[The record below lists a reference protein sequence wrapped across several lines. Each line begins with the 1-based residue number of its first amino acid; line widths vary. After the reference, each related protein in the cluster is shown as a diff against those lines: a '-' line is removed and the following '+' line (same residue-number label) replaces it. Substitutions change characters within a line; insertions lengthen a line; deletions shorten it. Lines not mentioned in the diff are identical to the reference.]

1 MADNVNIQESPPEVQ
16 FAGVNRWLR
25 ENLFSSTGSAILTF
39 VSIGALIG
47 LFRSII
53 GFFISPEREWTAIT
67 YNLRLYMVQA
77 YPESD
82 FIRVWIT
89 IGLVMGLLGLTWGFN
104 SVNEKS
110 SLKSTGTTLM
120 KVFSSL
126 FLLVLIAPTSVV
138 IDKVEGTVAEV
149 FQQELRI
156 YLLAVLAG
164 LILVSYFI
172 RTKLA
177 SQEVSKDYLNI
188 GYVGLLVVS
197 IWLIKVPTVTFDSSN
212 VRIEPDPLLPLA
224 ASTKNPW
231 TALYLLLVVTFFI
244 GRYLNSKN
252 LTSFKRILPVSW
264 LLTPLVVVTWIYRKP
279 DFTLSQITTLDLPVI
294 LGFSAI
300 GYLVINYL
308 NSEKLMQYQRYF
320 VYGSLIIAVVV
331 FSLPVLRQLKLL
343 FFLLWI
349 LISVAP
355 TIANSKESARS
366 LFIVWSVAITILILL
381 MRGGTS
387 ETLIVV
393 PGSSIY
399 GGFALTWVL
408 AFFGIAISFP
418 FGVMLAL
425 GRTSSLPII
434 RIICTA
440 IIELVRSVPF
450 ITWLFF
456 GSVMLTFFLP
466 AGVEFDEVVRAVVVT
481 SIFSAAYLAENVRGG
496 LQSISKGQFE
506 AADAVGLS
514 TLQRISLIVMPQA
527 LRAVI
532 PPIVSQVISLF
543 KDTSLVA
550 IVGLFDLL
558 YIGSK
563 VIPNQSQGANFL
575 GTIQENILFCAVFY
589 WIFTYS
595 FARRSM
601 KIEKRLGLGE
611 R

>member
-138 IDKVEGTVAEV
+138 IDKVEGTVVDV

-279 DFTLSQITTLDLPVI
+279 DFTLSQITTVDLPVI

-308 NSEKLMQYQRYF
+308 NSEKLIQYQRYF

-575 GTIQENILFCAVFY
+575 GTIQENILFCAIFY

>member
-39 VSIGALIG
+39 ISIGALIG

-110 SLKSTGTTLM
+110 SLKVTGTALM

-138 IDKVEGTVAEV
+138 IDKVEGTVVEV

-575 GTIQENILFCAVFY
+575 GTIQENILFCAIFY

>member
-138 IDKVEGTVAEV
+138 IDKVEGTVVEV

-279 DFTLSQITTLDLPVI
+279 DFTLSQITTVDLPVI

-381 MRGGTS
+381 MRGGSS

-575 GTIQENILFCAVFY
+575 GTIQENILFCAIFY

>member
-1 MADNVNIQESPPEVQ
+1 MSDNINTQESPPEVQ

-25 ENLFSSTGSAILTF
+25 ENLFSSTGSSILTF
-39 VSIGALIG
+39 LSIGVIIG

-89 IGLVMGLLGLTWGFN
+89 IGVVMGLLGLTWGFN
-104 SVNEKS
+104 SISEKV
-110 SLKSTGTTLM
+110 SLKSTSTSLM
-120 KVFSSL
+120 KLFSSL
-126 FLLVLIAPTSVV
+126 FLLVLIAPSSVV
-138 IDKVEGTVAEV
+138 VDKVEGTQVEV
-149 FQQELRI
+149 FQQSLRL
-156 YLLAVLAG
+156 YLLG
-164 LILVSYFI
+164 IFGILLLLSYLV
-172 RTKLA
+172 RTKL
-177 SQEVSKDYLNI
+177 SNQEASKDYLNLF
-188 GYVGLLVVS
+188 YVGLLVVTLW
-197 IWLIKVPTVTFDSSN
+197 IIKVPTVTFDSSN
-212 VRIEPDPLLPLA
+212 VRLDPDPLMPLA
-224 ASTKNPW
+224 TSTKTPW
-231 TALYLLLVVTFFI
+231 TYLYVLLIATFFI
-244 GRYLNSKN
+244 GKYLNSKN
-252 LTSFKRILPVSW
+252 VSVVKRVLPVSW

-279 DFTLSQITTLDLPVI
+279 DFTLTQIATLDLPVI
-294 LGFSAI
+294 LGFSVV

-320 VYGSLIIAVVV
+320 VYGSLLISVIV
-331 FSLPVLRQLKLL
+331 FTLPVLGQLKLL

-355 TIANSKESARS
+355 TVANSKESARS
-366 LFIVWSVAITILILL
+366 LFIVWTVAIAILILL
-381 MRGGTS
+381 MRGGS
-387 ETLIVV
+387 SDSLIVV

-425 GRTSSLPII
+425 GRTSTFPII

-440 IIELVRSVPF
+440 LIELVRSVPF

-466 AGVEFDEVVRAVVVT
+466 SGVEFDEVVRAVVVT

-575 GTIQENILFCAVFY
+575 GTIQENILFCAIFY
-589 WIFTYS
+589 WLFTYS

>member
-164 LILVSYFI
+164 LIFVSYFI

-279 DFTLSQITTLDLPVI
+279 DFTLSQITTVDLPVI

-320 VYGSLIIAVVV
+320 VYGSLIISVVV

-575 GTIQENILFCAVFY
+575 GTIQENILFCAIFY

>member
-279 DFTLSQITTLDLPVI
+279 DFTLSQITTVDLPVI
-294 LGFSAI
+294 LGFSAL

-381 MRGGTS
+381 MRGGSS

-575 GTIQENILFCAVFY
+575 GTIQENILFCAIFY

>member
-138 IDKVEGTVAEV
+138 IDKVEGTVVEV

-164 LILVSYFI
+164 LILASYFI

-575 GTIQENILFCAVFY
+575 GTIQENILFCAIFY

>member
-1 MADNVNIQESPPEVQ
+1 MADNVNIQESPPEIQ

-575 GTIQENILFCAVFY
+575 GTIQENILFCAIFY

>member
-104 SVNEKS
+104 SLNEKS

-138 IDKVEGTVAEV
+138 IDKVEGTVVEV

-279 DFTLSQITTLDLPVI
+279 DFTLSQITTVDLPVI

-466 AGVEFDEVVRAVVVT
+466 AGVEFDEVVRAIVVT

-575 GTIQENILFCAVFY
+575 GTIQENILFCAIFY

>member
-164 LILVSYFI
+164 LILVSYLI

-279 DFTLSQITTLDLPVI
+279 DFTLSQITTVDLPVI
-294 LGFSAI
+294 LGFSAL

-575 GTIQENILFCAVFY
+575 GTIQENILFCAIFY

>member
-1 MADNVNIQESPPEVQ
+1 MVDNVNIQESPPEVQ

-138 IDKVEGTVAEV
+138 IDKVEGTVVDV

-164 LILVSYFI
+164 LILVSYLI

-264 LLTPLVVVTWIYRKP
+264 LLTPLIVVTWIYRKP
-279 DFTLSQITTLDLPVI
+279 DFTLSQITTVDLPVI

-300 GYLVINYL
+300 GYFVINYL

-320 VYGSLIIAVVV
+320 VYGSLIIAVFV

-575 GTIQENILFCAVFY
+575 GTIQENILFCAIFY

>member
-138 IDKVEGTVAEV
+138 IDKVEGTIVEV

-244 GRYLNSKN
+244 GRYLNSKK
-252 LTSFKRILPVSW
+252 LTSFKKILPVSW

-308 NSEKLMQYQRYF
+308 NSEKLMHYQRYF

-575 GTIQENILFCAVFY
+575 GTIQENILFCAIFY

>member
-1 MADNVNIQESPPEVQ
+1 
-16 FAGVNRWLR
+16 
-25 ENLFSSTGSAILTF
+25 
-39 VSIGALIG
+39 
-47 LFRSII
+47 
-53 GFFISPEREWTAIT
+53 
-67 YNLRLYMVQA
+67 MVQA

-104 SVNEKS
+104 SLNEKS

-138 IDKVEGTVAEV
+138 IDKVEGTIVEV

-244 GRYLNSKN
+244 GRYLNSKK

-575 GTIQENILFCAVFY
+575 GTIQENILFCAIFY

>member
-1 MADNVNIQESPPEVQ
+1 
-16 FAGVNRWLR
+16 
-25 ENLFSSTGSAILTF
+25 
-39 VSIGALIG
+39 
-47 LFRSII
+47 
-53 GFFISPEREWTAIT
+53 
-67 YNLRLYMVQA
+67 MVQA

-279 DFTLSQITTLDLPVI
+279 DFTLSQITTVDLPVI
-294 LGFSAI
+294 LGFSVI

-575 GTIQENILFCAVFY
+575 GTIQENILFCAIFY

>member
-156 YLLAVLAG
+156 YLLAVFAV

-188 GYVGLLVVS
+188 GYVGLLVVP

-575 GTIQENILFCAVFY
+575 GTIQENILFCAIFY

>member
-1 MADNVNIQESPPEVQ
+1 MADDVNIQESPPEVQ

-39 VSIGALIG
+39 ISISALIG

-104 SVNEKS
+104 SINEKS
-110 SLKSTGTTLM
+110 SLKSTGTTMM

-138 IDKVEGTVAEV
+138 IDKVEGTVVDV

-156 YLLAVLAG
+156 YLLAILAG
-164 LILVSYFI
+164 LILISYFI
-172 RTKLA
+172 RTKL
-177 SQEVSKDYLNI
+177 STQEISKDYLNI
-188 GYVGLLVVS
+188 GYIGLLVIS
-197 IWLIKVPTVTFDSSN
+197 IWLIRVPTVTFDSSN
-212 VRIEPDPLLPLA
+212 VRVEPDPLLPLA

-231 TALYLLLVVTFFI
+231 TALYVLLVVTFFI

-279 DFTLSQITTLDLPVI
+279 DFTVSQITTLDLPVI
-294 LGFSAI
+294 LGFSVI

-308 NSEKLMQYQRYF
+308 NSEKLIQYQRYF

-575 GTIQENILFCAVFY
+575 GTIQENILFCAIFY

>member
-138 IDKVEGTVAEV
+138 IDKVEGTVVDV

-188 GYVGLLVVS
+188 GYIGLLVVS

-575 GTIQENILFCAVFY
+575 GTIQENILFCAIFY